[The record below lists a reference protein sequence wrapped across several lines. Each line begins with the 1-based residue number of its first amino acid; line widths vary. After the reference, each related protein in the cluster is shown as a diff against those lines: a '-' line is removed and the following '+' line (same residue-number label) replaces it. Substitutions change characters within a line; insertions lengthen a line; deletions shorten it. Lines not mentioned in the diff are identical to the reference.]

1 MLSNFCWKVILCYN
15 VYLTFPIVCQSIC
28 TKNCSTASIDINN
41 KSSQDVILCSIET
54 KKCPNTT
61 GLDPSKPEEVKIANW
76 YVYEDPSDNRFRK
89 IGLNVS
95 WSPSDDAS
103 IKEIQSYKLNLID
116 PNSTVRAEVYFCL
129 HKQLDFHKH
138 SQAVFFYDCFG
149 GFDNVNILPGQNWK
163 ISVENFPEPVN
174 YVKNKIMY
182 ISINIPNCHEKRLEK
197 VNRCFQESMFTVS
210 IFNHS
215 CTNRYVYISYNI
227 PSYFGTAA
235 NIWLGNAENK
245 TDIIKLGENLQLN
258 GTYKLVIS
266 KKYVLSKK
274 YFIKVIGN
282 NITDFSKMEILDL
295 SHCPVVV
302 DHTLTI
308 IVIIISIVILLILT
322 IVVIVKCFY
331 KRNTSKLISEQ
342 DYILQDE
349 VEPQSE
355 LMPQQNSVYLVFVDD
370 HPLHKEIVS
379 SFATFLMRDLGFN
392 IISELYQTREISED
406 LTGWIEKSL
415 QHSKKVLVIWS
426 PKALQRWKMH
436 CVDDNVLDKNDMFTP
451 VIKHIKKD
459 LFRHN
464 NLLKYFFAYFD
475 YCSKEDIPQEF
486 INDYS
491 LSPFKLM
498 NQIEELYFRLQGIEM
513 YASGAVI
520 KQEKVDFEKY
530 IDPSINKFGHVLQK
544 QIDEMCKYVKTE
556 PLWYNMQCSYLKEV
570 NLAALNCNT
579 ETNCKIEK
587 NCLKVIPPFVPTAE
601 CLLSNKTEH
610 EDDNDFDDSI
620 NQSSQVIVNT
630 SEDWNDLCV
639 NSGNIYQTES
649 NVSHLDSSAELSNGF
664 ISFNTKESVKF
675 ANQYYKKADIN
686 EFDLAKAETTHSD
699 DNVIIAKQSQVTDYL
714 DLLVPNSCKNETI
727 VSSTIDHYNNKELTS
742 NGVLLQCDQLPVT
755 SQPNQ
760 CSSSGK
766 SRNIILK
773 KDEKELKLVVPLVSF
788 ERNNDPMQS
797 LVLLNQQNGCM
808 L

>member
-28 TKNCSTASIDINN
+28 TKNCSTASIHLNN

-61 GLDPSKPEEVKIANW
+61 RRNPSEPKEVKITNW

-95 WSPSDDAS
+95 WSPSDDS
-103 IKEIQSYKLNLID
+103 TIKEIQSYKLNLID

-129 HKQLDFHKH
+129 HKELNFHKH

-163 ISVENFPEPVN
+163 ISVENFPQSM
-174 YVKNKIMY
+174 NKDRIIN
-182 ISINIPNCHEKRLEK
+182 ISINIPNCH
-197 VNRCFQESMFTVS
+197 
-210 IFNHS
+210 
-215 CTNRYVYISYNI
+215 
-227 PSYFGTAA
+227 
-235 NIWLGNAENK
+235 
-245 TDIIKLGENLQLN
+245 
-258 GTYKLVIS
+258 
-266 KKYVLSKK
+266 
-274 YFIKVIGN
+274 
-282 NITDFSKMEILDL
+282 DFSKMGILDL
-295 SHCPVVV
+295 SYCPVVV

-308 IVIIISIVILLILT
+308 IVIIIISIVILLILT

-331 KRNTSKLISEQ
+331 KRNTSKLIPKQ
-342 DYILQDE
+342 HCILPGE
-349 VEPQSE
+349 VELQSE
-355 LMPQQNSVYLVFVDD
+355 LMTQQNSVYLLFVDD

-392 IISELYQTREISED
+392 VISELYQTREISED

-451 VIKHIKKD
+451 IIKRIRKD
-459 LFRHN
+459 LFCHN

-699 DNVIIAKQSQVTDYL
+699 DNVIIAKQSQVTDCL
-714 DLLVPNSCKNETI
+714 HLLVPNSCKNQTI

-755 SQPNQ
+755 SQSNQ
-760 CSSSGK
+760 CSNSGK